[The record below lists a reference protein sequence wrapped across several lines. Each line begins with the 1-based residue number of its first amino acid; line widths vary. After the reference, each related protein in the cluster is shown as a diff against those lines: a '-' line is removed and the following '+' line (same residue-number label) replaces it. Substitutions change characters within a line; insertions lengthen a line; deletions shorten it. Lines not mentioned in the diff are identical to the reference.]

1 MPNYIRVE
9 RSDVFGHYTVD
20 QDQLGNV
27 LDGEFDDLQ
36 WMELGT
42 QITLTVVKMD
52 KEEFESLPEF
62 LGW

>member
-36 WMELGT
+36 WME
-42 QITLTVVKMD
+42 
-52 KEEFESLPEF
+52 
-62 LGW
+62 

>member
-20 QDQLGNV
+20 IDQLVNV

-36 WMELGT
+36 WMDIGT
-42 QITLTVVKMD
+42 RITLTVTKME
-52 KEEFESLPEF
+52 KEDFESLPEF
-62 LGW
+62 SGW